1 MSIARVPPRR
11 SGARQWACQCSARR
25 RLSCRCSA
33 VHARGRH
40 TPSDSDPVPTHPV
53 DMRVLRTDAQGSA
66 QRVHAPRS
74 LQTYLPVL
82 SVQWNNRLVLIAPSL
97 STAPRRTQAHTIHL
111 LLFLLRRC
119 PSRIII
125 ASVCQCVSNSN
136 ITTSGGPEP
145 VSRRVVSQAYCICSA
160 TGTLRASPLIP
171 IPMADGR

>member
-25 RLSCRCSA
+25 RLSCRCSV

-82 SVQWNNRLVLIAPSL
+82 SVKWNNRLVLIAPSL

-119 PSRIII
+119 PSRIIFASQSASAFRIRTSPPAAAQSPYRVASYHKHI
-125 ASVCQCVSNSN
+125 AYAPPLARSAL
-136 ITTSGGPEP
+136 
-145 VSRRVVSQAYCICSA
+145 RR
-160 TGTLRASPLIP
+160 
-171 IPMADGR
+171 